1 MLKQRQKEVLFFL
14 RGMEGYTSAE
24 VIAGAMGCS
33 VKTIR
38 NDLQTIRDFLEER
51 YHTTIVAKP
60 NCGVRLAAG
69 QDAWEKIQADFD
81 MPGNAQKRPYDG
93 NQEEWRDVAALLLRK
108 TDVTLRDL
116 EQMLYCSRS
125 VAEKRLSEA
134 QAWLEEQ
141 GLSVLRKRGMGIF
154 LEGSEFCRTIALWR
168 VWAMG
173 LMALPGGWN
182 SPGGQGFSGGVL
194 QKAVSSFFSGFSPGG
209 VEDVIVA
216 VEKEHGLRFNFES
229 YARLLF
235 LTSFV
240 LFQHRQKRAVEVLLR
255 PVPVPYSATEERIAA
270 EFLSR
275 LEKGYQLRFSQA
287 ERDFLAFVLGV
298 CEQEAQE
305 GLAAPG
311 LTGGEERLARL
322 AASMVSSVGRAMS
335 MDLAADVFL
344 YESVLVTLCSII
356 RWNSQGLHMVVPG
369 LSVLREQ
376 YTDVFLAVQFAAP
389 LLEEAFHVKPS
400 PQEISLLALHFAGAL
415 HRGGAEVHIAVMCN
429 YGIGFSQLLKSRI
442 ERELVGSR
450 VVAQGSMRDLEQFR
464 RKDFDLLVSTVPLAG
479 QAGDIPTVCVDPFL
493 MSFDINLIKAKVEEI
508 RKSRWDGGQEP
519 GAARLFWPELCFIHP
534 PAASKE
540 ELLQSICGRLLD
552 RGMVLEGYGDSLL
565 LREEAGSSCLKGGIA
580 IPHGKPCFVRQSAI
594 AAAVL
599 KKPLLWDGTHQAD
612 IVFVLALDP
621 EEPGPGQLAIKRFY
635 RYFSALLGNSDGLAA
650 LRRAKNPQA
659 LAAALQE
666 AMDAC

>member
-240 LFQHRQKRAVEVLLR
+240 LFQHRQSGGGPCGSSRVLFHTENGSREFCPGWKRAIIAA
-255 PVPVPYSATEERIAA
+255 PTERIF
-270 EFLSR
+270 FLW
-275 LEKGYQLRFSQA
+275 GLRA
-287 ERDFLAFVLGV
+287 GGPGRP
-298 CEQEAQE
+298 CRT
-305 GLAAPG
+305 G
-311 LTGGEERLARL
+311 LTGER
-322 AASMVSSVGRAMS
+322 
-335 MDLAADVFL
+335 
-344 YESVLVTLCSII
+344 
-356 RWNSQGLHMVVPG
+356 
-369 LSVLREQ
+369 
-376 YTDVFLAVQFAAP
+376 
-389 LLEEAFHVKPS
+389 
-400 PQEISLLALHFAGAL
+400 
-415 HRGGAEVHIAVMCN
+415 
-429 YGIGFSQLLKSRI
+429 
-442 ERELVGSR
+442 
-450 VVAQGSMRDLEQFR
+450 
-464 RKDFDLLVSTVPLAG
+464 
-479 QAGDIPTVCVDPFL
+479 
-493 MSFDINLIKAKVEEI
+493 
-508 RKSRWDGGQEP
+508 P
-519 GAARLFWPELCFIHP
+519 GACP
-534 PAASKE
+534 
-540 ELLQSICGRLLD
+540 
-552 RGMVLEGYGDSLL
+552 
-565 LREEAGSSCLKGGIA
+565 
-580 IPHGKPCFVRQSAI
+580 
-594 AAAVL
+594 
-599 KKPLLWDGTHQAD
+599 
-612 IVFVLALDP
+612 
-621 EEPGPGQLAIKRFY
+621 
-635 RYFSALLGNSDGLAA
+635 
-650 LRRAKNPQA
+650 
-659 LAAALQE
+659 
-666 AMDAC
+666 